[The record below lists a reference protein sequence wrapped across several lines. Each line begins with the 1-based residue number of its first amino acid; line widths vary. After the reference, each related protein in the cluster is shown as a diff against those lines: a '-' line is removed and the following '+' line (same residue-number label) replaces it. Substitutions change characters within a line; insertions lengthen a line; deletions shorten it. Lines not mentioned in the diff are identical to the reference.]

1 MPLLGKA
8 RSFLRNLFLSRRVEV
23 DLDQEVYSHLEML
36 IAENIRAGMPPQEA
50 QRAARIELG
59 GIEQVKE
66 QVREERIGNW
76 LHSVVSDCRY
86 GLRQLRKNPSFTLVA
101 VLSLGLGIGANST
114 MFSVM
119 NALLY
124 RALPYDHAE
133 RLVAIWETPL
143 GHPEQYQPPPIAEL
157 LDWQKQNHVFEDI
170 ALTSGTESATIPGIS
185 GPEPA
190 RVQNVT
196 PNFFRLLG
204 VNPLLGRIFAP
215 EEMQELTQTV
225 VISHAFWKTHFN
237 SDPNVLGKSFH
248 VSGVVS
254 TVVGVMPSGFAP
266 FYGDPLDLW
275 QPVNPGSSRYSERQ
289 DHWLMPVGR
298 LKPGVTLAQAQTE
311 MEVIARQLEQAYPK
325 SNKGIGKKLVPLHEE
340 LFGWAKKPL
349 YPLLGAVAFVLL
361 IACAN
366 VANLLQSRGEI
377 RRTEYAVRASLGAGR
392 RRLIQQLLLES
403 GLLALLGGTL
413 GIVLSFGGVQL
424 FLKLAGDIPSS
435 QNIKID
441 AAVLFFTLAVSLTT
455 AIVFGLVPAIQASKP
470 DLNLALREGARRT
483 SSGSRSLTRHVLAV
497 LEIALAM
504 VLLIG
509 AGLMISSVLRLQKV
523 KPGFDPSNLLTM
535 QIHLDEGSPYVQRVP
550 GGDMEKAMPAV
561 TNFYQQ
567 LLERAAALPGVESV
581 GSSTGLPTHFGAVYT
596 FSILGHTVSS
606 PDQRPE
612 AGYEQ
617 VSPGLFRTLRIPLK
631 KGRYLDDHDNP
642 AAPWAIVVNETFVH
656 RYFPNEDPIG
666 QQVLIRYGAYPVDEP
681 RPRQIIGVVGDV
693 KNFGLGQPAPPF
705 MYASYLQQPDVYPG
719 GSIVFHLWQE
729 LAIRTAPGV
738 RPEDLSKA
746 VKKVVTDL
754 NPDQP
759 VTNVM
764 TMDHILAES
773 AGEPKFY
780 MQLLGTFASMAVF
793 LAVIGIYGVMS
804 YFVSERTHEIGIRM
818 ALGAKS
824 VDVLGLVSKLGF
836 KLALLGV
843 AIGVVLAVVLA
854 RVIANFLFEVRPT
867 DPVTYAAVAAL
878 LTVVALLACYIPARR
893 AMRVD
898 PMVAL
903 RYE

>member
-1 MPLLGKA
+1 
-8 RSFLRNLFLSRRVEV
+8 
-23 DLDQEVYSHLEML
+23 
-36 IAENIRAGMPPQEA
+36 
-50 QRAARIELG
+50 
-59 GIEQVKE
+59 
-66 QVREERIGNW
+66 
-76 LHSVVSDCRY
+76 
-86 GLRQLRKNPSFTLVA
+86 
-101 VLSLGLGIGANST
+101 
-114 MFSVM
+114 
-119 NALLY
+119 
-124 RALPYDHAE
+124 
-133 RLVAIWETPL
+133 
-143 GHPEQYQPPPIAEL
+143 
-157 LDWQKQNHVFEDI
+157 
-170 ALTSGTESATIPGIS
+170 
-185 GPEPA
+185 
-190 RVQNVT
+190 
-196 PNFFRLLG
+196 
-204 VNPLLGRIFAP
+204 
-215 EEMQELTQTV
+215 
-225 VISHAFWKTHFN
+225 
-237 SDPNVLGKSFH
+237 
-248 VSGVVS
+248 
-254 TVVGVMPSGFAP
+254 
-266 FYGDPLDLW
+266 
-275 QPVNPGSSRYSERQ
+275 
-289 DHWLMPVGR
+289 MPVGR

-642 AAPWAIVVNETFVH
+642 ARPGRLSSMKHSCIATFLTKT
-656 RYFPNEDPIG
+656 RSASKYS
-666 QQVLIRYGAYPVDEP
+666 YG
-681 RPRQIIGVVGDV
+681 
-693 KNFGLGQPAPPF
+693 
-705 MYASYLQQPDVYPG
+705 
-719 GSIVFHLWQE
+719 
-729 LAIRTAPGV
+729 
-738 RPEDLSKA
+738 
-746 VKKVVTDL
+746 
-754 NPDQP
+754 
-759 VTNVM
+759 
-764 TMDHILAES
+764 
-773 AGEPKFY
+773 
-780 MQLLGTFASMAVF
+780 
-793 LAVIGIYGVMS
+793 
-804 YFVSERTHEIGIRM
+804 M
-818 ALGAKS
+818 ALIPSMSRVRGKS
-824 VDVLGLVSKLGF
+824 SALSVTLRTSVSDSPLHRSCT
-836 KLALLGV
+836 LLISSNLTFIQADRSSFIFGRNWPS
-843 AIGVVLAVVLA
+843 A
-854 RVIANFLFEVRPT
+854 RLRAFVRRI
-867 DPVTYAAVAAL
+867 
-878 LTVVALLACYIPARR
+878 CQKR
-893 AMRVD
+893 
-898 PMVAL
+898 
-903 RYE
+903 

>member
-1 MPLLGKA
+1 M
-8 RSFLRNLFLSRRVEV
+8 
-23 DLDQEVYSHLEML
+23 
-36 IAENIRAGMPPQEA
+36 
-50 QRAARIELG
+50 
-59 GIEQVKE
+59 
-66 QVREERIGNW
+66 
-76 LHSVVSDCRY
+76 
-86 GLRQLRKNPSFTLVA
+86 
-101 VLSLGLGIGANST
+101 
-114 MFSVM
+114 
-119 NALLY
+119 
-124 RALPYDHAE
+124 
-133 RLVAIWETPL
+133 
-143 GHPEQYQPPPIAEL
+143 
-157 LDWQKQNHVFEDI
+157 
-170 ALTSGTESATIPGIS
+170 
-185 GPEPA
+185 
-190 RVQNVT
+190 
-196 PNFFRLLG
+196 
-204 VNPLLGRIFAP
+204 
-215 EEMQELTQTV
+215 
-225 VISHAFWKTHFN
+225 
-237 SDPNVLGKSFH
+237 
-248 VSGVVS
+248 
-254 TVVGVMPSGFAP
+254 
-266 FYGDPLDLW
+266 
-275 QPVNPGSSRYSERQ
+275 
-289 DHWLMPVGR
+289 
-298 LKPGVTLAQAQTE
+298 
-311 MEVIARQLEQAYPK
+311 
-325 SNKGIGKKLVPLHEE
+325 
-340 LFGWAKKPL
+340 
-349 YPLLGAVAFVLL
+349 
-361 IACAN
+361 
-366 VANLLQSRGEI
+366 
-377 RRTEYAVRASLGAGR
+377 
-392 RRLIQQLLLES
+392 
-403 GLLALLGGTL
+403 
-413 GIVLSFGGVQL
+413 
-424 FLKLAGDIPSS
+424 
-435 QNIKID
+435 
-441 AAVLFFTLAVSLTT
+441 
-455 AIVFGLVPAIQASKP
+455 
-470 DLNLALREGARRT
+470 
-483 SSGSRSLTRHVLAV
+483 LAV

-535 QIHLDEGSPYVQRVP
+535 QIRLDEGSPYVQRVP

-567 LLERAAALPGVESV
+567 LLERTAALPGVESV
-581 GSSTGLPTHFGAVYT
+581 GSSTGLPTHFDAVYT

-606 PDQRPE
+606 PDQRPA

-631 KGRYLDDHDNP
+631 KGRYL
-642 AAPWAIVVNETFVH
+642 TFVH

-729 LAIRTAPGV
+729 LALRTAPGV

-746 VKKVVTDL
+746 VKKVVTEL

-804 YFVSERTHEIGIRM
+804 YFVSERTREIGIRM

-843 AIGVVLAVVLA
+843 AIGVVLAVALA
-854 RVIANFLFEVRPT
+854 RVIANFLFEVKPT